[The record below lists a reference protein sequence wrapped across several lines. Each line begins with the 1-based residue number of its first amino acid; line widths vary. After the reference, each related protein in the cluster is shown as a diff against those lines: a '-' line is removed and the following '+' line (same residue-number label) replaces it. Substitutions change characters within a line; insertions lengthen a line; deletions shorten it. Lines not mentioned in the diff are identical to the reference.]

1 MTFFI
6 KIRSIAGLRFKN
18 KTIFDTTFMDNIKT
32 YFPGLTPE
40 QFDRLS
46 QLWPIYKEWNR
57 KINVISRK
65 DIDFFYLRHVLH
77 SLSVMKVVHFKPQT
91 RIMDVGTG
99 GGFPGIPLAICF
111 PDCHFL
117 LVDSIG
123 KKIKVVNEVKTA
135 LGLDNVEAIKARAE
149 TVNRSFD
156 FIVSRA
162 VKSLPVF
169 MSWVSG
175 KVSPEGFNELPNGVL
190 YLKGGDFS
198 EELAGLRFHHR
209 IYELSAFFDDP
220 FFDTKKL
227 VHIFSSAAKKHFD
240 KRK

>member
-1 MTFFI
+1 
-6 KIRSIAGLRFKN
+6 
-18 KTIFDTTFMDNIKT
+18 MDKIKT
-32 YFPGLTPE
+32 YFPELTSL
-40 QFDRLS
+40 QIDRLT
-46 QLWPIYKEWNR
+46 QLWPLYKEWNQ

-77 SLSVMKVVHFKPQT
+77 SLSVMKVIRFKPHT
-91 RIMDVGTG
+91 RLLDVGTG

-111 PDCHFL
+111 PECRFL
-117 LVDSIG
+117 LVDSVG
-123 KKIKVVNEVKTA
+123 KKIKVVTEVKNA

-149 TVNRSFD
+149 AVNPSFD

-169 MSWVSG
+169 MSWISG
-175 KVSPEGFNELPNGVL
+175 KISPEGFNDLPNGVL
-190 YLKGGDFS
+190 YLKGGEFS
-198 EELAGLRFHHR
+198 EELAKLRFHQN
-209 IYELSAFFDDP
+209 IYDLSVFFEEP

-227 VHIFSSAAKKHFD
+227 VHIFSPAAKKHFD